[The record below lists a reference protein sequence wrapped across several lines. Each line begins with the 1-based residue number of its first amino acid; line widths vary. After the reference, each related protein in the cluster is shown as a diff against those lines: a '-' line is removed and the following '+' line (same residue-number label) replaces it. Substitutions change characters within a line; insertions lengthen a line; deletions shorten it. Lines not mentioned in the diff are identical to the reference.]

1 MVRVVLPLPLPPLLS
16 DELSSGSL
24 EQPASSPVASAAT
37 TAMAPSLR
45 DRRVLVRIA
54 SSCCL
59 TCRPPGQLHWWR
71 PLFLAAARAGNVR
84 DVYVSG
90 TVGALPQVM
99 C

>member
-1 MVRVVLPLPLPPLLS
+1 MVSVVLPLPLPPPSFDEPLS
-16 DELSSGSL
+16 ESL

-37 TAMAPSLR
+37 AATAMSLR
-45 DRRVLVRIA
+45 DRRVLVPM
-54 SSCCL
+54 CVL
-59 TCRPPGQLHWWR
+59 LLPDVPTPRPTALLGP
-71 PLFLAAARAGNVR
+71 FILAAARAGNVR